1 MCPQVSYAVQNQR
14 PFVVRGGGHSN
25 GFSTVD
31 SPGII
36 IDLSRMRKVTVD
48 VERQVVVAQ
57 GGATMG
63 DGVKA
68 ASSVGMA
75 VATGTCNE
83 VGLVRE
89 MTSPI
94 PPRNLIMRNRSA
106 LPLEEGSGAFLGTLD
121 TPQTPCSRCVS
132 LWWTRAE

>member
-1 MCPQVSYAVQNQR
+1 
-14 PFVVRGGGHSN
+14 
-25 GFSTVD
+25 
-31 SPGII
+31 
-36 IDLSRMRKVTVD
+36 MRKVAVD

-68 ASSVGMA
+68 ASSVAMA

-89 MTSPI
+89 MTPPI
-94 PPRNLIMRNRSA
+94 QSSNLI
-106 LPLEEGSGAFLGTLD
+106 
-121 TPQTPCSRCVS
+121 
-132 LWWTRAE
+132 